1 MVIKRMSNFVMSP
14 EGAETQ
20 KRLWREVSEK
30 LEKIQP
36 GIVGNI

>member
-1 MVIKRMSNFVMSP
+1 MVIKSMSGCVTSP

-36 GIVGNI
+36 GSMGNI